1 MEKILTLSL
10 FCPSHL
16 LKKSS
21 FKANLGL
28 NLLYVIT

>member
-1 MEKILTLSL
+1 L